1 MMRMAFSEALRVIR
15 TDSDLE
21 QATIRIVACLLLLVY
36 AAAGH
41 KLGAIDV
48 RVVFM
53 YLAAIPFC
61 VLILVW
67 TVLDRTPNPER
78 RLLAILA
85 DVGTT
90 SYALTVAGEAGSPL
104 VMVYFWVTF
113 GHGLRFGTRYLAITS
128 ILSIVGFVIVLS
140 VSPYWSGHL
149 VLGLGVL
156 TGMIILP
163 LYVGTLLK
171 RLQNAVSLAEAANAA
186 KSQFLANMSHE
197 IRTPLNGVIGM
208 SELLGTTR
216 LDQEQRDFVSTIQAS
231 ARTLLSLIEDVLD
244 IARIEAGKI
253 AIERRSFDL
262 YAALKS
268 TLRMLAPQAEAKGLM
283 CNLHISPDTPYLL
296 IGDELHLRQVL
307 INLIGNAIKFTH
319 EGYVHINVAVLDI
332 TERRARLR
340 FEIIDTGIGIPKE
353 LHDRIFEKF
362 AQANQ
367 SVTREFG
374 GTGLGTS
381 IARNLVELMGGRMG
395 LASEVNE
402 GSTFWF
408 ELAFDRAVEERVAAV
423 SESALAESPRILL
436 VATHGV
442 RHDTL
447 VRYLADWQL
456 EWSHALTASDGLP
469 ILAAAAREGR
479 PFQAVLVDQE
489 GLEYDPVVF
498 ARQIRAEPSVKGVN
512 LVLIETGEPLNRTL
526 LLNSGFFS
534 VLRSP
539 IEKRLLF
546 NTIHATALDTPNQSN
561 VTRLVDVQCEAQQG
575 KSLHILVGEDNPT
588 NQKVLRRILEFAGHR
603 VTVVGDGE
611 LALDALEESADYD
624 LLILDMHM
632 PEMGGVDVVKILR
645 FSHPASAQMPV
656 IILTADAT
664 PEAARICREAG
675 IDVFLTKPVES
686 SRLLRVIQSLTQR
699 EEQPAGAP
707 AENVPYAEAGGPEVV
722 DRSVLHNLAT
732 LSQDLTFMQDLVR
745 GFIEDS
751 RALIVNMQRSADNRR
766 YDEVQDYVHALKGS
780 ARSIG
785 ASALAKQAAAIHDRS
800 QPIDRKAL
808 DRNIEILGTCLDRTE
823 AELLRYLEQLES
835 AVI

>member
-1 MMRMAFSEALRVIR
+1 MTREGFRELLNVIR
-15 TDSDLE
+15 NDSDLE
-21 QATIRIVACLLLLVY
+21 QAVIRIVACLLLLGY
-36 AAAGH
+36 TSGGYL
-41 KLGAIDV
+41 LGAIDV
-48 RVVFM
+48 RIVYM
-53 YLAAIPFC
+53 YLASIPLC
-61 VLILVW
+61 VLILAW
-67 TVLDRTPNPER
+67 TLLDRAPNPER
-78 RLLAILA
+78 RVLAMLA

-90 SYALTVAGEAGSPL
+90 SYALTAAGEATSPL
-104 VMVYFWVTF
+104 IIVYFWVTF

-128 ILSIVGFVIVLS
+128 VLSIAGFLVVLN
-140 VSPYWSGHL
+140 VSPYWSQHL
-149 VLGLGVL
+149 VLGSGVL

-163 LYVGTLLK
+163 MYVGALLK

-208 SELLGTTR
+208 SELLTTTR
-216 LDQEQRDFVSTIQAS
+216 LDQEQRDFASTIQAS
-231 ARTLLSLIEDVLD
+231 ARTLLSLIEDILD
-244 IARIEAGKI
+244 ISKIEAGKI
-253 AIERRSFDL
+253 VIERRSFDL
-262 YAALKS
+262 YATLKT
-268 TLRMLAPQAEAKGLM
+268 TLRMLAPPAEKKGLV
-283 CNLHISPDTPYLL
+283 CNLHISPDTPYMV

-319 EGYVHINVAVLDI
+319 EGYVHVNVAVQELA
-332 TERRARLR
+332 ERRVRLR
-340 FEIIDTGIGIPKE
+340 FEVIDTGIGIPQD
-353 LHDRIFEKF
+353 LHDKIFEKF

-395 LASEVNE
+395 LSSAVNE

-408 ELAFDRAVEERVAAV
+408 ELSFDRAIDERAAV
-423 SESALAESPRILL
+423 MESTLVDSPRILL
-436 VATHGV
+436 IATHGA

-447 VRYLADWQL
+447 VRFLTDWQL
-456 EWSHALTASDGLP
+456 DWKHSLTAADGLSL
-469 ILAAAAREGR
+469 LAAAAREGR
-479 PFQAVLVDQE
+479 PFQAVLVDQQ

-498 ARQIRAEPSVKGVN
+498 ARQVRSEPSVKGVN

-526 LLNSGFFS
+526 LLNSGYFS

-546 NTIHATALDTPNQSN
+546 NTIHATALDAENQAN
-561 VTRLVDVQCEAQQG
+561 VTRLVDVQGESQPG
-575 KSLHILVGEDNPT
+575 RNLHILVGEDNPT
-588 NQKVLRRILEFAGHR
+588 NQKVLQRILEFAGHR

-611 LALDALEESADYD
+611 RALDALEESADYD

-632 PEMGGVDVVKILR
+632 PEMGGVDVVKIMR
-645 FSHPASAQMPV
+645 FSHPASTQMPV

-686 SRLLRVIQSLTQR
+686 SRLLRVIQSLTRR
-699 EEQPAGAP
+699 EERPAVEPVESASEEDSGSEVIDRGA
-707 AENVPYAEAGGPEVV
+707 
-722 DRSVLHNLAT
+722 LHNLAT
-732 LSQDLTFMQDLVR
+732 LSQDLNFMQDLIR

-751 RALIVNMQRSADNRR
+751 RALVGNMQRAAANRR
-766 YDEVQDYVHALKGS
+766 YEEVQDYVHAMKGS

-785 ASALAKQAAAIHDRS
+785 ASALARQAAVIHDKS
-800 QPIDRKAL
+800 QAIDRKAL
-808 DRNIEILGTCLDRTE
+808 NRNIEILAECLDRTE
-823 AELLRYLEQLES
+823 AELLRYLEQLAS
-835 AVI
+835 AVM

>member
-1 MMRMAFSEALRVIR
+1 MMRERLPELFRVIR

-21 QATIRIVACLLLLVY
+21 QSVIRIVACLLLLGY
-36 AAAGH
+36 TGAGH
-41 KLGAIDV
+41 LLGAIDA
-48 RVVFM
+48 RVVYM

-61 VLILVW
+61 VLILAW
-67 TVLDRTPNPER
+67 TLLDRSPNPER
-78 RLLAILA
+78 RLLAMLA

-90 SYALTVAGEAGSPL
+90 SYALVAAGEATSPL

-128 ILSIVGFVIVLS
+128 VMSIAGFVVVLII
-140 VSPYWSGHL
+140 SPYWSQHL
-149 VLGLGVL
+149 VLGCGVL

-163 LYVGTLLK
+163 LYVGTLLR
-171 RLQNAVSLAEAANAA
+171 RLRNAVSLAEAANAA

-231 ARTLLSLIEDVLD
+231 ARALLSLIEDILD
-244 IARIEAGKI
+244 ISKIEAGKI
-253 AIERRSFDL
+253 VIERRSFDL
-262 YAALKS
+262 YATLKS
-268 TLRMLAPQAEAKGLM
+268 TLRMLAPPAEKKGLV
-283 CNLHISPDTPYLL
+283 CNLHISPDTPYMV

-319 EGYVHINVAVLDI
+319 EGYVHVNVAVLEI
-332 TERRARLR
+332 TDRRARLR
-340 FEIIDTGIGIPKE
+340 FEVIDTGIGIPKE

-395 LASEVNE
+395 LSSEVNE

-408 ELAFDRAVEERVAAV
+408 ELTFDRMVEERAATTMDT
-423 SESALAESPRILL
+423 ALVDNPRILL
-436 VATHGV
+436 IATHGG

-447 VRYLADWQL
+447 VRYLTDWQL
-456 EWSHALTASDGLP
+456 EWKHAITAADGLAM
-469 ILAAAAREGR
+469 LAAAAREGR
-479 PFQAVLVDQE
+479 PFQAVLADQE
-489 GLEYDPVVF
+489 GLEYDPVIF
-498 ARQIRAEPSVKGVN
+498 ARQVRAEPSVKGIN

-526 LLNSGFFS
+526 LLNSGYFS
-534 VLRSP
+534 VLRAP

-546 NTIHATALDTPNQSN
+546 NTIHATALDAESQSN
-561 VTRLVDVQCEAQQG
+561 VTRLVDVQGDAQAG
-575 KSLHILVGEDNPT
+575 KNLHILVGEDNPT
-588 NQKVLRRILEFAGHR
+588 NQKVLQRILEFSGHR

-611 LALDALEESADYD
+611 KALDALEESTDYD

-699 EEQPAGAP
+699 DHGVAEPGAEPEPA
-707 AENVPYAEAGGPEVV
+707 AESTEVI
-722 DRSVLHNLAT
+722 DRPVLHNLAT
-732 LSQDLTFMQDLVR
+732 LSQDLHFMQDLIR

-751 RALIVNMQRSADNRR
+751 RALVTNMQRAAVNRN
-766 YDEVQDYVHALKGS
+766 YKEVQDYVHALKGS

-785 ASALAKQAAAIHDRS
+785 ASALARQAAVIHDKS
-800 QPIDRKAL
+800 KAIDRATL
-808 DRNIEILGTCLDRTE
+808 NRNIEILGACLDRTE
-823 AELLRYLEQLES
+823 AELLRYLQQLES
-835 AVI
+835 AVM

>member
-1 MMRMAFSEALRVIR
+1 MIGTTLRELLQAIR

-21 QATIRIVACLLLLVY
+21 QAVIRIVACLVLLTY
-36 AAAGH
+36 AGAGYEM
-41 KLGAIDV
+41 GAVDK
-48 RVVFM
+48 RVVYM

-61 VLILVW
+61 VLVLAW
-67 TVLDRTPNPER
+67 TLLDRSPNPER

-85 DVGTT
+85 DVATT
-90 SYALTVAGEAGSPL
+90 SYALTVSGEATSPL

-128 ILSIVGFVIVLS
+128 VLSIAGFLIVLN
-140 VSPYWSGHL
+140 VSPYWSQHL
-149 VLGLGVL
+149 VLGGGVV
-156 TGMIILP
+156 TGMVILP
-163 LYVGTLLK
+163 LYVGALLR
-171 RLQNAVSLAEAANAA
+171 RLRNAVSLAEAANAA

-231 ARTLLSLIEDVLD
+231 ARTLLSLIEDILD
-244 IARIEAGKI
+244 ISKIEAGKI

-262 YAALKS
+262 YDTLKS
-268 TLRMLAPQAEAKGLM
+268 TLRMLAPQAEKKGLV
-283 CNLHISPDTPYLL
+283 CNLHIAPDTPYMV
-296 IGDELHLRQVL
+296 IGDEQHLRQVL

-319 EGYVHINVAVLDI
+319 EGYVHVNVAVQHLTD
-332 TERRARLR
+332 RRVRLR
-340 FEIIDTGIGIPKE
+340 FEVIDTGIGIPKE
-353 LHDRIFEKF
+353 LHGKIFEKF

-381 IARNLVELMGGRMG
+381 IARNLVELMDGRMG
-395 LASEVNE
+395 LSSEVNE

-408 ELAFDRAVEERVAAV
+408 ELTFDRPVEERAPAVA
-423 SESALAESPRILL
+423 ESALADNPRILL
-436 VATHGV
+436 IGTRGI

-447 VRYLADWQL
+447 VRYLTDWEL
-456 EWSHALTASDGLP
+456 EWSHSVTAADGLAL
-469 ILAAAAREGR
+469 LAAAAREGR
-479 PFQAVLVDQE
+479 PYQAALVDQD
-489 GLEYDPVVF
+489 GLEYDPVIF

-526 LLNSGFFS
+526 LLNSGYFS
-534 VLRSP
+534 VLRGP
-539 IEKRLLF
+539 VEKRLLF
-546 NTIHATALDTPNQSN
+546 NTIHATALDARSQPN
-561 VTRLVDVQCEAQQG
+561 VTRLVDVQGEAQPG
-575 KSLHILVGEDNPT
+575 RNLHVLVGEDNPT
-588 NQKVLRRILEFAGHR
+588 NQKVLQRILEFAGHR
-603 VTVVGDGE
+603 VTVVSDGE
-611 LALDALEESADYD
+611 RALDALEESTDYD

-632 PEMGGVDVVKILR
+632 PELGGVDVVKILR
-645 FSHPASAQMPV
+645 FSHPASAQIPV
-656 IILTADAT
+656 VILTADAT

-686 SRLLRVIQSLTQR
+686 SRLLRVIQSLTRR
-699 EEQPAGAP
+699 EEPA
-707 AENVPYAEAGGPEVV
+707 AEAGAESAPRADAGSEVI
-722 DRSVLHNLAT
+722 DRPVLHNLAT
-732 LSQDLTFMQDLVR
+732 LSQDIHFMQDLVR

-751 RALIVNMQRSADNRR
+751 RALVVNMQRSADNRR

-785 ASALAKQAAAIHDRS
+785 ASALAAQAAVIHDKSRA
-800 QPIDRKAL
+800 IDRRAL
-808 DRNIEILGTCLDRTE
+808 NRNIEILSTCLDQTE